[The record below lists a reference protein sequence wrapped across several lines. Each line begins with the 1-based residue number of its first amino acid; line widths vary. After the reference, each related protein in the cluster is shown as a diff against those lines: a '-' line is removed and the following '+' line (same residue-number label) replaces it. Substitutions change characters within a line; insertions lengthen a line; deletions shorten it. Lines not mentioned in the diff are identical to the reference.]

1 MLLRLFSRGA
11 ARAVISAGFR
21 GPARHLRALSTIPL
35 HYQQQYQ
42 QEAGPSSVL
51 AEEAA
56 AVPQEEAIPFTFES
70 TFHASKASDIYTVQ
84 EGGYVDLEAKD
95 IKQYFPEGLA
105 GEMDAEFEYSGRK
118 SWMIRDS
125 AKLLCR
131 LVDDFDANRRRR
143 GESSGSGSGSINGGS
158 SSGSISSSSN
168 SSSSGSSSISS
179 SSTGGQAVYKAVSL
193 PSLTDRPEWA
203 SASMSVSHFGSE
215 LMPAPADT
223 IANPSRLRRTGTGNV
238 GGVVQASPVMAVAR
252 GEGSLVDKCLQ
263 RLREVSGSDAVPAKI
278 MLTGPR
284 GVGKSAALNQMV
296 MHARKRGWLCLF
308 VPRGWD
314 QVQSGSYVEPVA
326 PLRGESARGVLDNP
340 FMSAQVLRG
349 LWMAHSAH
357 LNALPLQFPKE
368 TDKYRPYLAKFQ
380 EAYDRAKSV
389 SGREKMGFRQMREIV
404 DGDDHVPEQDALDAA
419 VLDGFDYASFSS
431 ELKSLGDLCRLG
443 VAFRDLAGSVVMDLV
458 AELRVVESVSVL
470 VAVDEYNAWEA
481 PSAFSYRSE
490 AVQGRQI
497 CVPHSLR
504 FVSKRKAE
512 TEAWTL
518 RNGLCVCATSLSHPE
533 GRKETFEDVKSS
545 IPLVV
550 RVPAYSRVEFLSA
563 ITYYMHQGLVAPGT
577 TAQELL
583 AFRMLAGSNPFVT
596 RKEAVPFF
604 FPISVGKLGSDI
616 SAMGTTDETGEHDAD
631 GGDVERDTDNN
642 NNDSASTR

>member
-1 MLLRLFSRGA
+1 MLLRLFSRA
-11 ARAVISAGFR
+11 AGSAPIAAGFR
-21 GPARHLRALSTIPL
+21 GPARHLRPLSTIPQWQQ
-35 HYQQQYQ
+35 HQQQLEEA
-42 QEAGPSSVL
+42 EAGQSTA
-51 AEEAA
+51 AEE
-56 AVPQEEAIPFTFES
+56 VLPKEEAIPFTFES
-70 TFHASKASDIYTVQ
+70 TFYASKASDIYTAQ
-84 EGGYVDLEAKD
+84 EGGYVDLDAKD
-95 IKQYFPEGLA
+95 LKQFFPEGLA

-143 GESSGSGSGSINGGS
+143 GESSGSGGSGGSTSGSS
-158 SSGSISSSSN
+158 SSGSNSYSSSN
-168 SSSSGSSSISS
+168 SSI
-179 SSTGGQAVYKAVSL
+179 GGQAVYKAVSL

-223 IANPSRLRRTGTGNV
+223 IANPSRLRRTGMGNM
-238 GGVVQASPVMAVAR
+238 GGVVQAPPGMAVAR
-252 GEGSLVDKCLQ
+252 GEGSVVDKCLQ

-296 MHARKRGWLCLF
+296 LHARQRGWLCLF

-314 QVQSGSYVEPVA
+314 QVQSGWYVEPVTQ
-326 PLRGESARGVLDNP
+326 LRGEGARGVLDNP

-349 LWMAHSAH
+349 LWMAHSAQ
-357 LNALPLQFPKE
+357 LNALPLQYPKE
-368 TDKYRPYLAKFQ
+368 MDKYRPYLAKFQ

-389 SGREKMGFRQMREIV
+389 SGREKMSFRQMREIV

-419 VLDGFDYASFSS
+419 VLDGFDYASFSP
-431 ELKSLGDLCRLG
+431 ELKSLGDLCRAG

-458 AELRVVESVSVL
+458 AELRVVESVPVL

-490 AVQGRQI
+490 AVHGRQI

-518 RNGLCVCATSLSHPE
+518 RNGLCVCATSLSHAE

-563 ITYYMHQGLVAPGT
+563 VTYYMHQGLVSPGT

-583 AFRMLAGSNPFVT
+583 AFRMLSGSNPYAT

-616 SAMGTTDETGEHDAD
+616 AALGTTDEEEGRDD
-631 GGDVERDTDNN
+631 FSERDAEDVSLA
-642 NNDSASTR
+642 DSPSAR